1 MIEEGFI
8 DKKYKELASLY
19 DTKEALIDGLLNYK
33 PLGVRTY
40 D

>member
-1 MIEEGFI
+1 MIKEGFI
-8 DKKYKELASLY
+8 DKKYQKLAPLF
-19 DTKEALIDGLLNYK
+19 DTKEALLEGLNNYK